1 MINVLNLSTEDT
13 FKMYEWCNEQ
23 TKINQDYQ
31 FYMQKLQDPGNEI
44 DDDDDDDDDD
54 DNVK

>member
-1 MINVLNLSTEDT
+1 MINVLNLFTEDT
-13 FKMYEWCNEQ
+13 FKMYEWCNQQ

-31 FYMQKLQDPGNEI
+31 FYMQKFQDPGNEI

-54 DNVK
+54 VK